1 MSKRI
6 LALFDVDGT
15 LTVPRNV
22 SINIDKNDLTYLCK
36 SAVVISPCLRKGCH
50 KDASQP
56 PFYLSFPF
64 IGNQREYD

>member
-36 SAVVISPCLRKGCH
+36 SAVVILPCLRKGCN

-56 PFYLSFPF
+56 PSLVFPIF
-64 IGNQREYD
+64 RKSKRI